1 MFSTGKQMSNFH
13 FPPFGSTHKAVIY
26 LRQNI
31 EFHNWVLGSKEADV
45 KGNNSKTAKSTYI
58 EIVEES

>member
-1 MFSTGKQMSNFH
+1 MSNFH

-45 KGNNSKTAKSTYI
+45 KGNNSKTAKSTYV